1 MEGLYSIWIGK
12 LVDKAKGL
20 NIQQQEIDRLADR
33 LRESTDEVPGVEG
46 ERTTF
51 DMQLKA
57 LNLYDATMAELV
69 ISLLTAS
76 GVPKEVA
83 QRVGAVF
90 LESEEVRVLYP
101 VPDWIDE
108 EEEEGAS
115 ATAGVEGL

>member
-1 MEGLYSIWIGK
+1 MEGLYSIWIEK
-12 LVDKAKGL
+12 LVAKAKDL

-69 ISLLTAS
+69 ITLLKTS
-76 GVPKEVA
+76 GVPEEVA
-83 QRVGAVF
+83 QRVGAAF
-90 LESEEVRVLYP
+90 LEAEEVRVLYP
-101 VPDWIDE
+101 VPDWVDE
-108 EEEEGAS
+108 DEDAS
-115 ATAGVEGL
+115 ATAEAGGR